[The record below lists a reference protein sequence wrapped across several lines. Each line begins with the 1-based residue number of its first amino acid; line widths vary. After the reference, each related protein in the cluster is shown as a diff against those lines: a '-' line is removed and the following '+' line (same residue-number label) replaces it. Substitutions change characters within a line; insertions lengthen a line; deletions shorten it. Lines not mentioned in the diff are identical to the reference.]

1 MKSYYNHLVRNHTLE
16 GMTLLQKL
24 FDSICKINCLNEE
37 IESLYHQASVKLEI
51 SDSVSFVLYMT
62 YINKGKC
69 LLYDIYKSSGIS
81 KQTINSA
88 IRKLE
93 NEDIVYLEKYNG
105 KSKIVFLTEKGKD
118 YANQTAKKLYKAEFD
133 TFKDWDEEEMGL
145 YLKLMEKHRNSFK
158 KQIEKL

>member
-1 MKSYYNHLVRNHTLE
+1 MK
-16 GMTLLQKL
+16 GMNLLQEL

-37 IESLYHQASVKLEI
+37 IESLYHQASVKLGV

-62 YINKGKC
+62 YINNGNC

-93 NEDIVYLEKYNG
+93 NEDIIYLEKYNG
-105 KSKIVFLTEKGKD
+105 KSKIVCLTEKGKE
-118 YANQTAKKLYKAEFD
+118 YANQTAKKLYVAEFS
-133 TFKDWDEEEMGL
+133 TFQDWDNKELEL

>member
-1 MKSYYNHLVRNHTLE
+1 MK
-16 GMTLLQKL
+16 GMTLLQEL

-37 IESLYHQASVKLEI
+37 IDSLYHQASVKLGV

-69 LLYDIYKSSGIS
+69 LLYDIYKLSGIS

-93 NEDIVYLEKYNG
+93 NDDIIYLEKYNG
-105 KSKIVFLTEKGKD
+105 KSKIVCLTEKGKK
-118 YANQTAKKLYKAEFD
+118 YANQTAKKLYEAEFSA
-133 TFKDWDEEEMGL
+133 FKEWNNEEIEL
-145 YLKLMEKHRNSFK
+145 YLKLMEKHRDSFK

>member
-1 MKSYYNHLVRNHTLE
+1 MK
-16 GMTLLQKL
+16 GMTLLQEL

-37 IESLYHQASVKLEI
+37 IESLYHQASVKLGV

-93 NEDIVYLEKYNG
+93 NEDIIYLEKYNG
-105 KSKIVFLTEKGKD
+105 KSKIVCLTEKGKE
-118 YANQTAKKLYKAEFD
+118 YANHTAKKLYEAEFSA
-133 TFKDWDEEEMGL
+133 FKDWDEKEMEL

>member
-1 MKSYYNHLVRNHTLE
+1 MK
-16 GMTLLQKL
+16 GMTLLQEL

-37 IESLYHQASVKLEI
+37 IESLYHQASVKLGV

-93 NEDIVYLEKYNG
+93 NEDIIYLEKYNG
-105 KSKIVFLTEKGKD
+105 KSKIVCLTEKGKE
-118 YANQTAKKLYKAEFD
+118 YANKTAKKLYEAEFS
-133 TFKDWDEEEMGL
+133 TFKDWDKKEMEI
-145 YLKLMEKHRNSFK
+145 YLELMEKHRNSFK

>member
-1 MKSYYNHLVRNHTLE
+1 MK
-16 GMTLLQKL
+16 GMKLLQEL

-37 IESLYHQASVKLEI
+37 IESLYHQASVKLGI

-62 YINKGKC
+62 YINNGNC

-93 NEDIVYLEKYNG
+93 NEDIIYLEKYNG
-105 KSKIVFLTEKGKD
+105 KSKIVCLTEKGKE
-118 YANQTAKKLYKAEFD
+118 YANQTAKKLYEAEFN
-133 TFKDWDEEEMGL
+133 TFQDWDNKELEL
-145 YLKLMEKHRNSFK
+145 YLKLIEKHRNSFK

>member
-1 MKSYYNHLVRNHTLE
+1 MK
-16 GMTLLQKL
+16 GMTLLQEL

-37 IESLYHQASVKLEI
+37 IESLYHQASVKLGV
-51 SDSVSFVLYMT
+51 SDSVSFVLYIT
-62 YINKGKC
+62 YINNGKC

-93 NEDIVYLEKYNG
+93 NEDIIYLEKYNG
-105 KSKIVFLTEKGKD
+105 KSKIVCLTEKGKE
-118 YANQTAKKLYKAEFD
+118 YTNQTAKKLYEAEFS
-133 TFKDWDEEEMGL
+133 TFKDWDEKEMEL
-145 YLKLMEKHRNSFK
+145 YLKLMKKHRNSFK

>member
-1 MKSYYNHLVRNHTLE
+1 MK
-16 GMTLLQKL
+16 GMKLLQEL

-37 IESLYHQASVKLEI
+37 IESLYHQASVKLGV

-62 YINKGKC
+62 YINNGNC

-93 NEDIVYLEKYNG
+93 NEDIIYLEKYNG
-105 KSKIVFLTEKGKD
+105 KSKIVCLTEKGKE
-118 YANQTAKKLYKAEFD
+118 YTNQTAKKLYEAEFN
-133 TFKDWDEEEMGL
+133 TFQDWDNKELEL

>member
-1 MKSYYNHLVRNHTLE
+1 MK
-16 GMTLLQKL
+16 GMTLLQEL

-37 IESLYHQASVKLEI
+37 IESLYHQASVKLGV

-62 YINKGKC
+62 YINNGNC

-93 NEDIVYLEKYNG
+93 NEDIIYLEKYNG
-105 KSKIVFLTEKGKD
+105 KSKIVCLTEKGKG
-118 YANQTAKKLYKAEFD
+118 YANQTAKKLYEAEFS
-133 TFKDWDEEEMGL
+133 TFQDWDNKELEL

>member
-1 MKSYYNHLVRNHTLE
+1 MK
-16 GMTLLQKL
+16 GMTLLQEL

-37 IESLYHQASVKLEI
+37 IESLYHQASVKLGV

-93 NEDIVYLEKYNG
+93 NEDIIYLEKYNG
-105 KSKIVFLTEKGKD
+105 KSKIVCLTEKGKE
-118 YANQTAKKLYKAEFD
+118 YANQTAKKLYEAEFSA
-133 TFKDWDEEEMGL
+133 FKDWDEKEIEL
-145 YLKLMEKHRNSFK
+145 YLKLMENHRNSFK